1 MAVISKKQIKKSF
14 ENGDRP
20 TQTDF
25 ENLIDSCFNGAFST
39 LGSVSAEKLRV
50 DTTGLTALDTFTFA
64 DDIITGNIT
73 ATGLVTLSG
82 AVVLEG
88 DVTTKNITFG
98 SDDLH
103 YVSFNADIASNIIAD
118 DVIYDVGHEDKRWGK
133 VFATGPVHEPITS
146 STIRLG
152 VDSDL
157 KSDAHH
163 ISFEELEIIAD
174 VTLNIYDNT
183 TLKVINV

>member
-25 ENLIDSCFNGAFST
+25 ENLIDSTFNGAFST

-50 DTTGLTALDTFTFA
+50 DTNGLTALDTFTFNDSINTA
-64 DDIITGNIT
+64 DITSTGT
-73 ATGLVTLSG
+73 ATFSG

-88 DVTTKNITFG
+88 DVSTKDVTFG
-98 SDDLH
+98 TDDTH
-103 YVSFNADIASNIIAD
+103 SITFNADISSNLISDSVSYNVGASN
-118 DVIYDVGHEDKRWGK
+118 KRWGK
-133 VFATGPVHEPITS
+133 LFVTGPVHGPITS
-146 STIRLG
+146 STVKLG

-157 KSDAHH
+157 TMDAHH
-163 ISFEELEIIAD
+163 ISFEELEIIDD